1 MSAVNVP
8 DVAVRRGSWL
18 SRLPIRRENYAYA
31 GIFLAP
37 TFLLVLA
44 LIIYPLLFSLSLTFS
59 QVSSLGGERNWV
71 GFNNWARLF
80 GDPLF
85 AQSFVQTV
93 MYVVPA
99 CILAVVIGLG
109 VALVLNQDFP
119 GRMLVRASLLIP
131 WALPPVVVAAMFQWF
146 LDGRRGLLSPW
157 LVQLGLA
164 DTPPAF
170 FTGVPGTLYTLVGI
184 HVWKTFPLIALIFLV
199 SLQYLPRET
208 VHAAQIDGANGWRR
222 FRYVTFPFL
231 LPTIGVALIIQLLVT
246 IQLFDLIFAL
256 TGGGPGAYSTYNLYF
271 YAFKTSFEHTNLS
284 YGAVLAYVVT
294 AIIIVFGLLLTR
306 GGRSLRLS

>member
-1 MSAVNVP
+1 MTAIELQ
-8 DVAVRRGSWL
+8 AQRGGWL
-18 SRLPIRRENYAYA
+18 SRLPIRRENHAYA
-31 GIFLAP
+31 AIFLGP
-37 TFLLVLA
+37 TALLVLA
-44 LIIYPLLFSLSLTFS
+44 LIIYPLLFSVSLTFTR
-59 QVSSLGGERNWV
+59 SSDVPGQREFV
-71 GFNNWARLF
+71 GLQHWAKLAN
-80 GDPLF
+80 DPLF
-85 AQSFVQTV
+85 VQSLLQTV

-99 CILAVVIGLG
+99 CLLAVLIGMV
-109 VALVLNQDFP
+109 VALALNQDFP
-119 GRMLVRASLLIP
+119 GRTLVRASLLIP

-146 LDGRRGLLSPW
+146 LDGRRGLFGPW
-157 LVQLGLA
+157 LEQLGVVDNA
-164 DTPPAF
+164 PSF
-170 FTGVPGTLYTLVGI
+170 FSGVPGTLYTLVGI

-208 VHAAQIDGANGWRR
+208 IHAAQIDGANAWRR
-222 FRYVTFPFL
+222 FRYVILPFL

-294 AIIIVFGLLLTR
+294 AIVVVFGLVLTR

>member
-1 MSAVNVP
+1 MTSAEMAN
-8 DVAVRRGSWL
+8 RRGGWL
-18 SRLPIRRENYAYA
+18 SRLPIRRENQAYA

-37 TFLLVLA
+37 TALLVVA
-44 LIIYPLLFSLSLTFS
+44 LIVYPLGYSLLLTMTATT
-59 QVSSLGGERNWV
+59 GGQRSWV
-71 GFNNWARLF
+71 GLDTWALLSD
-80 GDPLF
+80 DPLF
-85 AQSFVQTV
+85 GQSLLQTV
-93 MYVVPA
+93 LYVVPA
-99 CILAVVIGLG
+99 CLLAVSIGLA
-109 VALVLNQDFP
+109 VALILNQDFP
-119 GRMLVRASLLIP
+119 GRLFVRASLLIP

-146 LDGRRGLLSPW
+146 LDGRRGLLGPW
-157 LVQLGLA
+157 LVQLGLVDA
-164 DTPPAF
+164 APSF
-170 FTGVPGTLYTLVGI
+170 FSGIPGTLFTLVGI

-208 VHAAQIDGANGWRR
+208 VQAAQIDGANAWRR
-222 FRYVTFPFL
+222 FRHVTLPFL

-294 AIIIVFGLLLTR
+294 GIVIVFGLVLTR

>member
-1 MSAVNVP
+1 MTGLQ
-8 DVAVRRGSWL
+8 VAAPRGSWI
-18 SRLPIRRENYAYA
+18 SRLPIRRENHAYA
-31 GIFLAP
+31 AIFLAP
-37 TFLLVLA
+37 TVLLILA
-44 LIIYPLLFSLSLTFS
+44 LIVYPLGYSLLLTMTRTA
-59 QVSSLGGERNWV
+59 GGQRSWV
-71 GFNNWARLF
+71 GLDTWARL
-80 GDPLF
+80 GNDPLF
-85 AQSFVQTV
+85 TQSLVQTV

-99 CILAVVIGLG
+99 CVLAVTLGLA
-109 VALVLNQDFP
+109 VALVLHQEFP
-119 GRMLVRASLLIP
+119 GRTLVRASLLIP

-146 LDGRRGLLSPW
+146 LDGRRGLLVPW
-157 LVQLGLA
+157 LLQLGLV
-164 DTPPAF
+164 DTAPSF
-170 FTGVPGTLYTLVGI
+170 FSGVPGTLFTLVGI

-208 VHAAQIDGANGWRR
+208 VHAAQIDGANAWRR
-222 FRYVTFPFL
+222 FRYVTLPFL

-294 AIIIVFGLLLTR
+294 AIVIVFGLVLTR

>member
-1 MSAVNVP
+1 MTAP
-8 DVAVRRGSWL
+8 AVAVGRGGWL
-18 SRLPIRRENYAYA
+18 SRLPIKRENRAYA
-31 GIFLAP
+31 AIFLGP
-37 TFLLVLA
+37 TALLVMA
-44 LIIYPLLFSLSLTFS
+44 LILYPLANSLLLTVTRS
-59 QVSSLGGERNWV
+59 RAGQWEWV
-71 GFNNWARLF
+71 GLNNWARL
-80 GDPLF
+80 GSDPLF
-85 AQSFVQTV
+85 AQSLWQTV
-93 MYVVPA
+93 LYVVPS
-99 CILAVVIGLG
+99 CLLAVALG
-109 VALVLNQDFP
+109 VAVALVLHQEFP

-146 LDGRRGLLSPW
+146 LDGRRGLLTPW
-157 LVQLGLA
+157 LLQLGVVDEA
-164 DTPPAF
+164 PSF
-170 FTGVPGTLYTLVGI
+170 FSGVPGTLFTLVGI
-184 HVWKTFPLIALIFLV
+184 HVWKTFPLMALIFLV

-208 VHAAQIDGANGWRR
+208 VHAAQIDGANTWRR
-222 FRYVTFPFL
+222 FRYVTLPYL

-294 AIIIVFGLLLTR
+294 GIVIVFGLVLTR

>member
-1 MSAVNVP
+1 MTGLE
-8 DVAVRRGSWL
+8 VAVRRGGWL
-18 SRLPIRRENYAYA
+18 SRLSIRRENHAYA

-37 TFLLVLA
+37 TFFLVLA
-44 LIIYPLLFSLSLTFS
+44 LIIYPLFFSVFLTFTRTS
-59 QVSSLGGERNWV
+59 ALGGERSWV
-71 GFNNWARLF
+71 GLANWARLF
-80 GDPLF
+80 EDPLF
-85 AQSFVQTV
+85 RQSLVQTV

-99 CILAVVIGLG
+99 CILAVFIGLG
-109 VALVLNQDFP
+109 VALVLNQDFR

-146 LDGRRGLLSPW
+146 LDGRRGLLAPW
-157 LVQLGLA
+157 LVQLGLVDA
-164 DTPPAF
+164 LPAF
-170 FTGVPGTLYTLVGI
+170 FSGVPGTLYTLVGI

-208 VHAAQIDGANGWRR
+208 IHAAQIDGANGWRR
-222 FRYVTFPFL
+222 FRYVTLPFL
-231 LPTIGVALIIQLLVT
+231 RPTIGVALIIQLLIT

-294 AIIIVFGLLLTR
+294 AISVVFAIVLTR

>member
-1 MSAVNVP
+1 MTA
-8 DVAVRRGSWL
+8 AQLKAERGGRL
-18 SRLPIRRENYAYA
+18 SRLSIRRENHAYA
-31 GIFLAP
+31 AIFLVP
-37 TFLLVLA
+37 ILVLVAA
-44 LIIYPLLFSLSLTFS
+44 LIIYPLVFSVFLTFTRQVFGTS
-59 QVSSLGGERNWV
+59 QRDWV
-71 GFNNWARLF
+71 GLQNWARLLD
-80 GDPLF
+80 DPLF
-85 AQSFVQTV
+85 TQSLTQTV
-93 MYVVPA
+93 LYVVPA
-99 CILAVVIGLG
+99 CVLAVGIGLA
-109 VALVLNQDFP
+109 VALVLNQEFP

-146 LDGRRGLLSPW
+146 LDGRRGLLGPW
-157 LVQLGLA
+157 LVQLGVVDSA
-164 DTPPAF
+164 PPF
-170 FTGVPGTLYTLVGI
+170 FSGIPGTLFTLVGI
-184 HVWKTFPLIALIFLV
+184 HVWKTFPLMALIFLV

-208 VHAAQIDGANGWRR
+208 IHAAQIDGATAWRR
-222 FRYVTFPFL
+222 FRHVTLPFL

-294 AIIIVFGLLLTR
+294 FIAVIFGLVLTR

>member
-1 MSAVNVP
+1 
-8 DVAVRRGSWL
+8 
-18 SRLPIRRENYAYA
+18 
-31 GIFLAP
+31 
-37 TFLLVLA
+37 VL
-44 LIIYPLLFSLSLTFS
+44 IVYPLLFSVSLTFS
-59 QVSSLGGERNWV
+59 QVSALGGERHWV

-80 GDPLF
+80 DDPLF
-85 AQSFVQTV
+85 GQSFVQTV

-99 CILAVVIGLG
+99 CILAVLIGLG

-170 FTGVPGTLYTLVGI
+170 FTGVPGTLFTLVGI

-208 VHAAQIDGANGWRR
+208 IHAAQIDGANGWRR

-294 AIIIVFGLLLTR
+294 AIVIVFGLLLTR

>member
-1 MSAVNVP
+1 VTGARLAGS
-8 DVAVRRGSWL
+8 RGSWI
-18 SRLPIRRENYAYA
+18 SRLPIRRENHAYA
-31 GIFLAP
+31 AIFLAP
-37 TFLLVLA
+37 TVLLVLA
-44 LIIYPLLFSLSLTFS
+44 LIVYPLGYSLLLTLTRTS
-59 QVSSLGGERNWV
+59 GGQRTWA
-71 GFNNWARLF
+71 GLDTWARLAN
-80 GDPLF
+80 DRLF
-85 AQSFVQTV
+85 TQSLVQTV

-99 CILAVVIGLG
+99 CLVAVALGLA
-109 VALVLNQDFP
+109 VALVLNQEFP
-119 GRMLVRASLLIP
+119 GRTLVRASLLIP

-146 LDGRRGLLSPW
+146 LDGRRGLLAPW

-164 DTPPAF
+164 ETPPSF
-170 FTGVPGTLYTLVGI
+170 FSGVPGTLFTLVGI

-208 VHAAQIDGANGWRR
+208 VHAAQIDGANAWRR
-222 FRYVTFPFL
+222 FRYVTLPFL
-231 LPTIGVALIIQLLVT
+231 VPTIGVALIIQLLVT

-294 AIIIVFGLLLTR
+294 AIVIFFGLLLTR
-306 GGRSLRLS
+306 GGRSLRLQ

>member
-1 MSAVNVP
+1 MTTVQAT
-8 DVAVRRGSWL
+8 ARRGGWL
-18 SRLPIRRENYAYA
+18 SGLPIARENHAYA
-31 GIFLAP
+31 VLFLGP
-37 TFLLVLA
+37 TAVLVAA
-44 LIIYPLLFSLSLTFS
+44 LILYPLGYSVFLTLTRS
-59 QVSSLGGERNWV
+59 GAEAGQREWIGLANWS
-71 GFNNWARLF
+71 RLAS
-80 GDPLF
+80 DPLF
-85 AQSFVQTV
+85 MQSLVQTV

-99 CILAVVIGLG
+99 CVLAVVIGLG
-109 VALVLNQDFP
+109 VALVLNQEFP

-157 LVQLGLA
+157 LIQLDVVDSA
-164 DTPPAF
+164 PPF
-170 FTGVPGTLYTLVGI
+170 FSGVPGTLYTLVGI

-208 VHAAQIDGANGWRR
+208 VHAAQIDGANTWRR
-222 FRYVTFPFL
+222 FRYVTLPFL
-231 LPTIGVALIIQLLVT
+231 LPTIAVALIIQLLVT

-284 YGAVLAYVVT
+284 YGAVLAFVVT
-294 AIIIVFGLLLTR
+294 VIVIFFGLLLTR
-306 GGRSLRLS
+306 GGRTLRLS

>member
-1 MSAVNVP
+1 V
-8 DVAVRRGSWL
+8 
-18 SRLPIRRENYAYA
+18 
-31 GIFLAP
+31 
-37 TFLLVLA
+37 
-44 LIIYPLLFSLSLTFS
+44 YPLGYSLLLT
-59 QVSSLGGERNWV
+59 LTATTGGQRGWV
-71 GFNNWARLF
+71 GLDTWARLSDDALF
-80 GDPLF
+80 G
-85 AQSFVQTV
+85 QSLVQTV
-93 MYVVPA
+93 LYVVPA
-99 CILAVVIGLG
+99 CLLAVSIGLA
-109 VALVLNQDFP
+109 VALILNQDFP
-119 GRMLVRASLLIP
+119 GRLFVRASLLIP

-146 LDGRRGLLSPW
+146 LDGRRGLLGPW
-157 LVQLGLA
+157 LVQLGLVDA
-164 DTPPAF
+164 APSF
-170 FTGVPGTLYTLVGI
+170 FSGIPGTLFTLVGI

-208 VHAAQIDGANGWRR
+208 VQAAQIDGANAWRR
-222 FRYVTFPFL
+222 FRYVTLPFL

-294 AIIIVFGLLLTR
+294 GIVIVFGLVLTR

>member
-1 MSAVNVP
+1 MTGTQIA
-8 DVAVRRGSWL
+8 ARRGSWI
-18 SRLPIRRENYAYA
+18 SRLPIRRENHAYA
-31 GIFLAP
+31 AIFLAP
-37 TFLLVLA
+37 TVLLVLA
-44 LIIYPLLFSLSLTFS
+44 LIVYPLGYSLLLTMTRTA
-59 QVSSLGGERNWV
+59 GGGRSWV
-71 GFNNWARLF
+71 GLDTWARL
-80 GDPLF
+80 GNDPLF
-85 AQSFVQTV
+85 TQSLVQTV

-99 CILAVVIGLG
+99 CVLAVSLGLA
-109 VALVLNQDFP
+109 VALVLHQEFP

-146 LDGRRGLLSPW
+146 LDGRRGLLVPW
-157 LVQLGLA
+157 LLQLGVVGTA
-164 DTPPAF
+164 PSF
-170 FTGVPGTLYTLVGI
+170 FSGVPGTLFTLVGI

-208 VHAAQIDGANGWRR
+208 VHAAQIDGANAWRR
-222 FRYVTFPFL
+222 FRYVTLPFL

-294 AIIIVFGLLLTR
+294 AIVIVFGLVLTR

>member
-1 MSAVNVP
+1 MTSAEMAN
-8 DVAVRRGSWL
+8 RRGSWL
-18 SRLPIRRENYAYA
+18 SRLSIRRENQAYA

-37 TFLLVLA
+37 TALLVVA
-44 LIIYPLLFSLSLTFS
+44 LIVYPLGYSLLLT
-59 QVSSLGGERNWV
+59 LTATTGGQRSWV
-71 GFNNWARLF
+71 GLDTWARLSD
-80 GDPLF
+80 DPLF
-85 AQSFVQTV
+85 GQSLGQTLL
-93 MYVVPA
+93 YVVPA
-99 CILAVVIGLG
+99 CLLAVGIGLA
-109 VALVLNQDFP
+109 VALILNQDFP
-119 GRMLVRASLLIP
+119 GRLFVRASLLIP

-146 LDGRRGLLSPW
+146 LDGRRGLLGPW
-157 LVQLGLA
+157 LVQLGLVDA
-164 DTPPAF
+164 APSF
-170 FTGVPGTLYTLVGI
+170 FSGIPGTLFTLVGI

-208 VHAAQIDGANGWRR
+208 VQAAQIDGANAWRR
-222 FRYVTFPFL
+222 FRYVTLPFL

-294 AIIIVFGLLLTR
+294 GIVIVFGLVMTR

>member
-1 MSAVNVP
+1 MTGARLT
-8 DVAVRRGSWL
+8 ATRGSWL
-18 SRLPIRRENYAYA
+18 SRLPIRRENHAYA
-31 GIFLAP
+31 AIFLAP
-37 TFLLVLA
+37 TVLLVLA
-44 LIIYPLLFSLSLTFS
+44 LILYPLGYSLLLTLTRTS
-59 QVSSLGGERNWV
+59 GGQRTWA
-71 GFNNWARLF
+71 GLDTWARL
-80 GDPLF
+80 GSDPLF
-85 AQSFVQTV
+85 SQSLVQTV

-99 CILAVVIGLG
+99 CVLALSLGLA
-109 VALVLNQDFP
+109 VALVLNQEFP

-146 LDGRRGLLSPW
+146 LDGRRGLLAPW
-157 LVQLGLA
+157 LVQLGLVETA
-164 DTPPAF
+164 PSF
-170 FTGVPGTLYTLVGI
+170 FSGVPGTLFTLVGI

-208 VHAAQIDGANGWRR
+208 VHAAQIDGANAWRR
-222 FRYVTFPFL
+222 FRYVTLPFL

-294 AIIIVFGLLLTR
+294 AIAIVFGLLLTR

>member
-1 MSAVNVP
+1 VTSAQL
-8 DVAVRRGSWL
+8 AARRGSWL
-18 SRLPIRRENYAYA
+18 SRLPIRRENHAYA
-31 GIFLAP
+31 AIFLAP
-37 TFLLVLA
+37 TVLLVLA
-44 LIIYPLLFSLSLTFS
+44 LIIYPLGYSLLLTLTRTS
-59 QVSSLGGERNWV
+59 GGQRTWA
-71 GFNNWARLF
+71 GLDTWARL
-80 GDPLF
+80 GTDPLF
-85 AQSFVQTV
+85 AQSLVQTV

-99 CILAVVIGLG
+99 CLLAVALGLA
-109 VALVLNQDFP
+109 VALVLNQEFP

-146 LDGRRGLLSPW
+146 LDGRRGLLAPW
-157 LVQLGLA
+157 LVQLGLVES
-164 DTPPAF
+164 PPSF
-170 FTGVPGTLYTLVGI
+170 FSGVPGTLFTLVGI

-208 VHAAQIDGANGWRR
+208 VHAAQIDGANAWRR
-222 FRYVTFPFL
+222 FRYVTLPFV

-294 AIIIVFGLLLTR
+294 AIVIVFGLLLTR